1 NDHYEDAKRKM
12 PDIGEEVN
20 TDYGQGKIVGLNIL
34 ETLVQIEL
42 YEEETVIEYTLD
54 ELIHEEIITVPVTEE
69 RLMLLNNRELFDQVT
84 HMEKQIGELY
94 EQLGSLRKHLSQMIE
109 ENHRLSVEN
118 EHLRH
123 YLEKGKPQKES
134 VKSGTHQLPGEGV
147 DNLARIYKEGFHI
160 CHTEF
165 GSPRAKEDCMF
176 CLDLISSD

>member
-1 NDHYEDAKRKM
+1 
-12 PDIGEEVN
+12 
-20 TDYGQGKIVGLNIL
+20 
-34 ETLVQIEL
+34 
-42 YEEETVIEYTLD
+42 
-54 ELIHEEIITVPVTEE
+54 
-69 RLMLLNNRELFDQVT
+69 MLLNKRELFDQVT
-84 HMEKQIGELY
+84 HMETQIGELY

>member
-1 NDHYEDAKRKM
+1 
-12 PDIGEEVN
+12 
-20 TDYGQGKIVGLNIL
+20 
-34 ETLVQIEL
+34 
-42 YEEETVIEYTLD
+42 
-54 ELIHEEIITVPVTEE
+54 
-69 RLMLLNNRELFDQVT
+69 MLLNKRELFDQVT
-84 HMEKQIGELY
+84 HMETQIGELY
-94 EQLGSLRKHLSQMIE
+94 EQMGSLR
-109 ENHRLSVEN
+109 N